1 MNNYKVLFIVVGVFC
16 ILAGVLG
23 YLVRFAGPVIYSY
36 RDRASASQ
44 GPTFILFNPL
54 RDRSPEQV
62 AEQFLEQLKMGEC
75 AKAVSGLPIPFDKQ
89 LSMCEKEGQAA
100 LDAWTL
106 KDRSESDAVVTLH
119 YALRRKGF
127 EGFGGD
133 SFFQIQEFSGDWRI
147 IAVNFVY

>member
-1 MNNYKVLFIVVGVFC
+1 MTNYKLLFIVVGVICLF
-16 ILAGVLG
+16 AAVLG
-23 YLVRFAGPVIYSY
+23 YFARFAGPVLYSY

-54 RDRSPEQV
+54 RDRSPERV
-62 AEQFLEQLKMGEC
+62 VEQFLEQLKTGDC
-75 AKAVSGLPIPFDKQ
+75 AKAVSRLPIQLDKQ
-89 LSMCEKEGQAA
+89 LTMCEKEGQAA

-106 KDRSESDAVVTLH
+106 KDRSESDGVVTLH
-119 YALRRKGF
+119 YALRREGF

-147 IAVNFVY
+147 IGVNFVY